1 MAAPSWQLTAARWV
15 RPAAWIAGL
24 VPLALLVAGAFTGGL
39 GADPIEYVTLRTGFA
54 TLLMLMATL
63 AVSPVRK
70 LTGWNWLASARRTF
84 GLCAFLYV
92 CLHFLTYMVD
102 QGFSPG
108 YIVEDVAKRPYVTA
122 GFTAFLLLVPLALTS
137 TKGAIRRMGKRWQKL
152 HQLVY
157 LAAGL
162 GVLHF
167 IWLVKSDLRDPLIF
181 AAVFLLLMALRI
193 PGVPGGRGK
202 KAGARTARRGAI
214 ETAPRAPSRAADET
228 RPPVLP

>member
-1 MAAPSWQLTAARWV
+1 MAAGSWQLSAARWV

-24 VPLALLVAGAFTGGL
+24 VPFALLVLGAFTGGL

-84 GLCAFLYV
+84 GLCAFGYV
-92 CLHFLTYMVD
+92 CLHLATYLFD
-102 QGFSPG
+102 QGFTLS
-108 YIVEDVAKRPYVTA
+108 YIWEDIAERPYVTV

-137 TKGAIRRMGKRWQKL
+137 TKAAIRRLGKRWQKL
-152 HQLVY
+152 HRLVY
-157 LAAGL
+157 LAAAL

-167 IWLVKSDLRDPLIF
+167 VWLVKSDLRDPLIF
-181 AAVFLLLMALRI
+181 AAVFAVLMALRI
-193 PGVPGGRGK
+193 PGVLGRK
-202 KAGARTARRGAI
+202 KQ
-214 ETAPRAPSRAADET
+214 APRPGATRRAAMES
-228 RPPVLP
+228 

>member
-1 MAAPSWQLTAARWV
+1 MAPASWQLKAARWV
-15 RPAAWIAGL
+15 RPAAWVGGL
-24 VPLALLVAGAFTGGL
+24 IPLILLVSGAFTGGL

-54 TLLMLMATL
+54 TLLMLMCTL
-63 AVSPVRK
+63 AVTPVRR

-92 CLHFLTYMVD
+92 CIHFLTYMVD
-102 QGFSPG
+102 QGFAWT
-108 YIVEDVAKRPYVTA
+108 YIVQDVAERPYVTA

-137 TKGAIRRMGKRWQKL
+137 TKASIRRLGKRWQKL
-152 HQLVY
+152 HKVVY

-181 AAVFLLLMALRI
+181 AAVFALLMALRI
-193 PGVPGGRGK
+193 PALAGRK
-202 KAGARTARRGAI
+202 PK
-214 ETAPRAPSRAADET
+214 RAAGGPVAT
-228 RPPVLP
+228 RRPAAES